1 MYLNIEVI
9 NKNDSSFLRN
19 MENTC
24 LKPVR
29 YLWGDQGRTIEIL
42 NNEIVKDAPSF
53 ERRTYLGTALAIAAL
68 VPGII
73 LGLLAKALNSL
84 KVSYANDM
92 ALVKRFL
99 QAEIHLPAAPANIS
113 LDHYHADFCLK
124 MNALYNQI
132 KADERIWQD
141 ANFIQ
146 ECSLVME
153 DGYAYME
160 LYFRQLATECNHDA
174 KLITEQ
180 MILQPQNRG
189 VPGQDYC
196 HTFFL
201 FSTLYHHVRG
211 CSTQLNR
218 DEWGDA
224 MGIGA
229 DEPMPVRQKDLL
241 KEEDQEPYFNPTKPQ
256 YRWRQLYNAFC
267 KLVDKNG
274 VRRLLEKPRGGDQR
288 FSNWSRPDTHKVRAY
303 YAPDTQPT

>member
-9 NKNDSSFLRN
+9 NRNNSSFLRN

-29 YLWGDQGRTIEIL
+29 YLFGDRGRTIEII

-68 VPGII
+68 IPGII

-84 KVSYANDM
+84 RVSDANDR
-92 ALVKRFL
+92 ALVRRFL
-99 QAEIHLPAAPANIS
+99 QAEILLPVAPANIT
-113 LDHYHADFCLK
+113 LAQYHADFCLK

-141 ANFIQ
+141 ANFIH
-146 ECSLVME
+146 ECSLAME
-153 DGYAYME
+153 DGYTYMD
-160 LYFRQLATECNHDA
+160 LYFRQLAKECNGDA
-174 KLITEQ
+174 KLIVEQ
-180 MILQPQNRG
+180 MILQPQNRM

-201 FSTLYHHVRG
+201 FTTLYHHARG
-211 CSTQLNR
+211 CSTQMDR
-218 DEWGDA
+218 EKWEGA

-229 DEPMPVRQKDLL
+229 DEAMPVREKDQLD
-241 KEEDQEPYFNPTKPQ
+241 EVDQEPYFNPTKPQ

-274 VRRLLEKPRGGDQR
+274 VRRLLEQPRVGDQR
-288 FSNWSRPDTHKVRAY
+288 FSNWSRPDMHEVPAY
-303 YAPDTQPT
+303 YAPDTKPT